1 MKRTAV
7 FVLLAILNLT
17 CSMPGEAQ
25 KKGVARYG
33 HQSQKEAQKDAEKQQ
48 KEYEKAARKQQKTLA
63 KYEKKQRRAAKKVA
77 SNASKTTSHH
87 SRSGSR

>member
-1 MKRTAV
+1 MKRIAV

-25 KKGVARYG
+25 NKGVARYG
-33 HQSQKEAQKDAEKQQ
+33 HQSQKEAQKEAEKQQ
-48 KEYEKAARKQQKTLA
+48 KEYEKAARKQHKTVE
-63 KYEKKQRRAAKKVA
+63 KYERKQRKAAKA
-77 SNASKTTSHH
+77 SNAKTISHH